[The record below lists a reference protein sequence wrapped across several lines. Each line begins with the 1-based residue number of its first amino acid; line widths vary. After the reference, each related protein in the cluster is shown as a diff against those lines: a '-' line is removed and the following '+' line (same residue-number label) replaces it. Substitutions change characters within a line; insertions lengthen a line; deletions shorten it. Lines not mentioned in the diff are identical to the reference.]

1 MATHCSILAWRIPST
16 EEPGGT
22 QSMGLQSDWATSTF
36 TFFIC
41 VYTYKCSCMY
51 VCTYM
56 SEHLYIVAYVYMYMV
71 SSYISLAS
79 ISHKLK
85 LEQYILHTIDLKST

>member
-1 MATHCSILAWRIPST
+1 
-16 EEPGGT
+16 
-22 QSMGLQSDWATSTF
+22 
-36 TFFIC
+36 
-41 VYTYKCSCMY
+41 MY

-85 LEQYILHTIDLKST
+85 LEQYILHINYIACSIILLLYHEVLKLNLSYQE